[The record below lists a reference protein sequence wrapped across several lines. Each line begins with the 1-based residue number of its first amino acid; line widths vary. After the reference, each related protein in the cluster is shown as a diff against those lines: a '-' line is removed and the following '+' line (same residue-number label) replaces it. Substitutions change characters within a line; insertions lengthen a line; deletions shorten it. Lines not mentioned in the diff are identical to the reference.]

1 MGRLILAVIGIILL
15 IIGIVYAV
23 APSIAESL
31 NIGFGLEAK
40 IRLYLGIGLG
50 VLGIILILL

>member
-1 MGRLILAVIGIILL
+1 MKYIRFLL

-23 APSIAESL
+23 APSIVESL

-50 VLGIILILL
+50 VLGIILILLKFKR